1 MTAKRFILK
10 SDYDWWYVKDTT
22 GQIKGE
28 YDDWFSDKEVVEYL
42 NNLHE
47 EKEEMQKKMNRLYN
61 YFEDFFSEEMGN
73 DDFAE
78 QWEFVADDEKW
89 D

>member
-1 MTAKRFILK
+1 MTDKRFDWDLNGIWDYQ
-10 SDYDWWYVKDTT
+10 SD
-22 GQIKGE
+22 
-28 YDDWFSDKEVVEYL
+28 SDEYL
-42 NNLHE
+42 ESSKEICELLNELHE
-47 EKEEMQKKMNRLYN
+47 ESEEMQKKMNRLYN
-61 YFEDFFSEEMGN
+61 YFEDFFSDEMGN